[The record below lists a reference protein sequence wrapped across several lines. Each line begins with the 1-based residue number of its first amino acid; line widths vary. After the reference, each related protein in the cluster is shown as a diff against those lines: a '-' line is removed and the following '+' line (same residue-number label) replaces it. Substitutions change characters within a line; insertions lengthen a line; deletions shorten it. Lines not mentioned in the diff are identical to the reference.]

1 MKKKN
6 TAGKSEDRLGKNLE
20 HLRKNRGKTL
30 QNLGDYFHCSPTTI
44 KNYESGERQPDLIT
58 LQAFSK
64 YYGITVDELLYS
76 DYSQFQPKEFSI
88 ESLSQITEMMKI
100 LYPISCSEK
109 ALENP
114 DFKIGYE
121 YSCRILDATK
131 HNEIFRGSILNDCF
145 NFFEKA
151 AEVTDTDGYIVVPEA
166 VANMVWTIFQM
177 WMYIGS
183 EHILDMFHTPTFPI
197 TNNTPLL
204 EKYVNLW
211 QDMVENEKINE
222 ERKKFKEYYDDRL
235 VELIAALKSDPEW
248 AELGD
253 YYLAQRYSRLIV
265 KNTRSREE
273 NAVVGVEMMSS
284 LLELGNQY
292 AQNYV
297 DTFWIGE
304 S

>member
-1 MKKKN
+1 
-6 TAGKSEDRLGKNLE
+6 
-20 HLRKNRGKTL
+20 
-30 QNLGDYFHCSPTTI
+30 
-44 KNYESGERQPDLIT
+44 
-58 LQAFSK
+58 
-64 YYGITVDELLYS
+64 
-76 DYSQFQPKEFSI
+76 
-88 ESLSQITEMMKI
+88 
-100 LYPISCSEK
+100 
-109 ALENP
+109 
-114 DFKIGYE
+114 
-121 YSCRILDATK
+121 
-131 HNEIFRGSILNDCF
+131 
-145 NFFEKA
+145 
-151 AEVTDTDGYIVVPEA
+151 
-166 VANMVWTIFQM
+166 
-177 WMYIGS
+177 
-183 EHILDMFHTPTFPI
+183 MFHTPTFPI

-265 KNTRSREE
+265 NNTRSPEE